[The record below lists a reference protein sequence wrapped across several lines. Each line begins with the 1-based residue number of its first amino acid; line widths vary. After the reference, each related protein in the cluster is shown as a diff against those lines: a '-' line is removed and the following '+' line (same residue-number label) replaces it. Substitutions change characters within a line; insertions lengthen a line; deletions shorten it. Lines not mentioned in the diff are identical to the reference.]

1 MPEKKKIKKS
11 TKTTDKRSS
20 IKKSSPKKKDPLRV
34 EPTRGEPQTMEEL
47 LAQTDYQIKG
57 LKRGEIIKG
66 KVVNITPK
74 AVYMDI
80 GAKME
85 GIVADREYEAAKDYI
100 KQLEVGQELSA
111 RIKSPETDSGQILL
125 SLRQA
130 SQTAVWENIRKA
142 SEKDETLEV
151 KGREINRAGLMV
163 DYQGLF
169 GFIPNSQ
176 FSVKLIPQLK
186 QLIGKTL
193 KVKILEFD
201 RDQRRLVLS
210 ERLVSEADKIKEI
223 TQIMKKVK
231 IDQEYEGAISAILPF
246 GLFVSIKVGK
256 TDVDGLVHISE
267 ISWDKVENLDK
278 MFKVG
283 DKVKI
288 KVIGLDPKENR
299 LALSIKQLTEDPW
312 LGKAK
317 KHPAESHVKG
327 KVTRLAAYGAFIEVE
342 PGLEGLIHISK
353 IPAETKIDIGDKVDC
368 FVEAVEEDKRRLALG
383 LVLKEKPIGYK

>member
-1 MPEKKKIKKS
+1 
-11 TKTTDKRSS
+11 
-20 IKKSSPKKKDPLRV
+20 
-34 EPTRGEPQTMEEL
+34 MEEL

-66 KVVNITPK
+66 KIVNITPK
-74 AVYMDI
+74 AVYVDI

-85 GIVADREYEAAKDYI
+85 GIVTNREYEAAKDYI
-100 KQLEVGQELSA
+100 KQLEVGHELSA

-142 SEKDETLEV
+142 SEEDKVLEV
-151 KGREINRAGLMV
+151 KGREVNRAGLMV
-163 DYQGLF
+163 DYQGLY

-176 FSVKLIPQLK
+176 FSVKIIPQIK
-186 QLIGKTL
+186 QMIGKTI

-231 IDQEYEGAISAILPF
+231 IDQEHSGEISAILPF
-246 GLFVSIKVGK
+246 GLFVSMKVGK
-256 TDVDGLVHISE
+256 TEIDGLVHISE
-267 ISWDKVENLDK
+267 ISWDKVENLEK

-283 DKVKI
+283 DKIKI

-299 LALSIKQLTEDPW
+299 LALSIKQLSEDPW
-312 LGKAK
+312 LEKAK
-317 KHPAESHVKG
+317 KYPADKHVKG
-327 KVTRLAAYGAFIEVE
+327 KVTRLAAYGAFVEVE
-342 PGLEGLIHISK
+342 SGLEGLIHISK
-353 IPAETKIDIGDKVDC
+353 IPAETKIDVGDTVNC
-368 FVEAVEEDKRRLALG
+368 FVEAVEADKRRLALG

>member
-11 TKTTDKRSS
+11 TKTTIKRSS
-20 IKKSSPKKKDPLRV
+20 IKKSSSKKKD
-34 EPTRGEPQTMEEL
+34 PQTMEEL

-74 AVYMDI
+74 AVYIDI

-100 KQLEVGQELSA
+100 KRLEVGQELSA
-111 RIKSPETDSGQILL
+111 RVKSPETDSGQILL

-142 SEKDETLEV
+142 SEKDEALEV

-210 ERLVSEADKIKEI
+210 ERLVSEGDKIKEI
-223 TQIMKKVK
+223 TQMMKKVR
-231 IDQEYEGAISAILPF
+231 IDQEYEGTISAILPF

-256 TDVDGLVHISE
+256 TDIDGLVHISE

-278 MFKVG
+278 MFRIG
-283 DKVKI
+283 DKVKV
-288 KVIGLDPKENR
+288 KVIGIDPKENR
-299 LALSIKQLTEDPW
+299 LALSIKQLTKDPW
-312 LGKAK
+312 LEKAK
-317 KHPAESHVKG
+317 KHPADSHVKG
-327 KVTRLAAYGAFIEVE
+327 KVTRLAAYGAFVEVE

-353 IPAETKIDIGDKVDC
+353 IPAETKIDIGDSVDC
-368 FVEAVEEDKRRLALG
+368 FVEAIEEDKRRLALG